1 MLNELDKELEARG
14 LDFVRYADDL
24 IIMVGSRQAA
34 ERVMKSV
41 TRFIE
46 ERLGL
51 KVNAEKSKVDKPKG
65 IKYLGFDFTLTHLPK
80 DTKPDHTPK
89 R

>member
-1 MLNELDKELEARG
+1 MLNKLDKELEARE

-24 IIMVGSRQAA
+24 IIMAGSRQSA

-46 ERLGL
+46 EKLGL
-51 KVNAEKSKVDKPKG
+51 KVMSKRARSISRKASGIWDLDFTMIHLPKG
-65 IKYLGFDFTLTHLPK
+65 IK
-80 DTKPDHTPK
+80 PDHIPK
-89 R
+89 